1 MKNDKGKMKRPRIGL
16 ALSGGAA
23 RGIAHVGVLRALA
36 EQEIPIDCIA
46 GTSAGSLVG
55 GALAAGVPLS
65 EIESIARSLRWRD
78 IGRMTMSRLGVQTNE
93 RLEHYLRER
102 MPATRFEDLSIPFAA
117 VATDLHSGKAVVMRE
132 EGDVPFAIRA
142 SCAIPGWYIPVT
154 DEQGRQLVDGGLVA
168 NIPSAV
174 ARSLGA
180 DLVIAVD
187 VNAEGAAFLGP
198 SLSIVSVLLQ
208 SMLLVQRTASLYQL
222 AAADLVIR
230 PRVGHIRW
238 DEMGRADELITA
250 GYQAGLE
257 TLPEIKTQIELL
269 SRPAPK
275 WYQLRRRKERRE
287 TPAKR
292 PITSPT

>member
-1 MKNDKGKMKRPRIGL
+1 MAPKKDKTPRIGL

-36 EQEIPIDCIA
+36 EQEIRIDCIA

-65 EIESIARSLRWRD
+65 DIESIARNLRWRD

-93 RLEHYLRER
+93 RLEQYLRAR
-102 MPATRFEDLSIPFAA
+102 MPATRFEDLRIPFAA
-117 VATDLHSGKAVVMRE
+117 VATDLHSGKAVVMRD

-154 DEQGRQLVDGGLVA
+154 DEHGRQLVDGGLVA

-174 ARSLGA
+174 ARSMGA

-198 SLSIVSVLLQ
+198 SLSIVSVLIQ

-222 AAADLVIR
+222 EAADLVIR

-238 DEMGRADELITA
+238 DEMSRADELIAA
-250 GYQAGLE
+250 GYQAALE
-257 TLPEIKTQIELL
+257 SLPEIKMQIEAL
-269 SRPAPK
+269 SKPARR
-275 WYQLRRRKERRE
+275 WYQLRRRKEPKE